1 MHGDLPAEID
11 GESHL
16 SHSEPNTYLP
26 YYMDHLLAG
35 INISPGFLFI
45 YFGPD
50 AFGIGKWVP
59 PALTSESSIA

>member
-1 MHGDLPAEID
+1 MID

-26 YYMDHLLAG
+26 YYMEHLPAG
-35 INISPGFLFI
+35 INISPGLLFI

-50 AFGIGKWVP
+50 AFATGKWVLRVL
-59 PALTSESSIA
+59 ASESSVA